1 MSRNEENKLIPPQTR
16 SQPSAGCAKSNKT
29 AFVWTLMTRHT
40 VKVLFCHI
48 RWGRSAA
55 LCWKQSHLEDIL
67 LSSQSVA
74 LSAYVEGDDRQRW
87 DLTAVHQVLKHKFQQ
102 HFVLYCICASDV

>member
-1 MSRNEENKLIPPQTR
+1 M
-16 SQPSAGCAKSNKT
+16 
-29 AFVWTLMTRHT
+29 
-40 VKVLFCHI
+40 
-48 RWGRSAA
+48 A

-102 HFVLYCICASDV
+102 HFVLYCICVSDV